1 MCYTADVAP
10 GPGVQPARP
19 ACAPSLRARRPEGRT
34 GGYARATLSAVLVA
48 FVVSIA
54 AGGFGSLVGIGG
66 GLIIVPV
73 LSTMLGY
80 DIKIA
85 IAASL
90 IGVIATSIAAS
101 GHFIATGI
109 TDRRLGVTLLVAT
122 ALGGL
127 TGGLV
132 SRYLDA
138 KILSL
143 LFGILLVFVA
153 IQMTR
158 QLRGSVSVIHAVG
171 SINDP
176 GFDSSYIESTTG
188 EVVAYRAG
196 RLPIA
201 TAISYIAGNVSGLL
215 GVGGGIINVPTMNVI
230 MGVPLRVATTTSTF
244 MLGATAVTSAM
255 LYESSGQLEP
265 MLAAPVALGVF
276 LGARSG
282 ALLSRRVSP
291 RQLRIIFVLVALF
304 FAAQMF
310 LKVWTLTQA
319 TS

>member
-1 MCYTADVAP
+1 V
-10 GPGVQPARP
+10 
-19 ACAPSLRARRPEGRT
+19 
-34 GGYARATLSAVLVA
+34 SAVLVA
-48 FVVSIA
+48 FLVSIA

-101 GHFIATGI
+101 GHYIATGI
-109 TDRRLGVTLLVAT
+109 ADRRLGVTLLVAT

-127 TGGLV
+127 TGGIV

-138 KILSL
+138 RTLAL
-143 LFGILLVFVA
+143 LFGILLLFVA

-158 QLRGSVSVIHAVG
+158 QLRGSAAVIHAAT
-171 SINDP
+171 STDDA
-176 GFDSSYIESTTG
+176 GFDSSYIEPTTG
-188 EVVAYRAG
+188 QVVGYRAS
-196 RLPIA
+196 RLPVA
-201 TAISYIAGNVSGLL
+201 SAISYVAGNISGLL
-215 GVGGGIINVPTMNVI
+215 GVGGGIINVPTMNVV

-282 ALLSRRVSP
+282 ALLSKRVSP

-310 LKVWTLTQA
+310 LKVWTLSQA
-319 TS
+319 AA